1 MSQQNIK
8 QMYEDIKSQLKLII
22 DNEKITDSTNPIM
35 IVYEHLQNLRYSGRV
50 VDVTDFTNKLNIIL
64 ADSYKTLSLRISG
77 LLTSIR
83 ELAYSYFKEK
93 VDTKSY
99 YVILEEESKKFLKDT
114 YGNKLKDID
123 FIFILYHM
131 TILLQ
136 KALMSISSRKLSEVT
151 V

>member
-8 QMYEDIKSQLKLII
+8 QMYEDIKNQLKLII

-50 VDVTDFTNKLNIIL
+50 VDITDFTNKLNIIL

-99 YVILEEESKKFLKDT
+99 YVILEKESKKFLKDT

-131 TILLQ
+131 TNLLQ
-136 KALMSISSRKLSEVT
+136 KALMSISLRKLSDVT